1 MYNNVSRTRPIYV
14 VRGQLGGCDLVDDSA
29 ARMATNDTLPGYTH
43 DDVMSVRT
51 IDTRNSYNKLLK
63 VGAGDKTYTKDSS
76 YKAVWNPTSQ
86 QHIFYRPKH
95 YYTGVKKLIDA
106 KETVYSPKKDMY
118 LYGHMTFSQDQQDW
132 VLSNIDVVKNGHV
145 VNADARKT
153 KDQDLF
159 SDLYELW
166 YESKA
171 LTGEEQCDAVVYYIV
186 NTIQNTS
193 VNAAESGGKNK
204 YYIEPLENLVDVLE
218 KLYYNVKS
226 NIDQV
231 DTDNAIRPL
240 ITLSPIKG
248 IDLQITFAKQNK
260 KTYAI
265 ISNTNK
271 TLLYLDAKRNIDK
284 INDPQYFDR
293 IATVVIADF
302 DKTDENGN
310 PIDKIEQV
318 MNANLS
324 KNAVTAID
332 AYVDKWKPELAR
344 AAAVR
349 DKTADFNKRRELA
362 AQRQAK
368 QQEKDAARSQAIFK
382 KQMDAA
388 LAQEDYEEKLKQQK
402 AADKARLKKAKD
414 DTQWLRKYHG
424 EKPQEF
430 FDRETEQAF
439 GGKAGMEDFI
449 NGLVDKW
456 DN

>member
-1 MYNNVSRTRPIYV
+1 MY
-14 VRGQLGGCDLVDDSA
+14 
-29 ARMATNDTLPGYTH
+29 
-43 DDVMSVRT
+43 
-51 IDTRNSYNKLLK
+51 
-63 VGAGDKTYTKDSS
+63 
-76 YKAVWNPTSQ
+76 
-86 QHIFYRPKH
+86 
-95 YYTGVKKLIDA
+95 
-106 KETVYSPKKDMY
+106 
-118 LYGHMTFSQDQQDW
+118 
-132 VLSNIDVVKNGHV
+132 
-145 VNADARKT
+145 
-153 KDQDLF
+153 
-159 SDLYELW
+159 SDLYEL
-166 YESKA
+166 YYNGKQ
-171 LTGEEQCDAVVYYIV
+171 LKFEEQVKAVVYYIV
-186 NTIQNTS
+186 NTIQNTT

-231 DTDNAIRPL
+231 DTDNVIRPL

-349 DKTADFNKRRELA
+349 DKLNSKKKTLQDH
-362 AQRQAK
+362 K
-368 QQEKDAARSQAIFK
+368 QSSRSRW
-382 KQMDAA
+382 M
-388 LAQEDYEEKLKQQK
+388 LL
-402 AADKARLKKAKD
+402 
-414 DTQWLRKYHG
+414 
-424 EKPQEF
+424 
-430 FDRETEQAF
+430 
-439 GGKAGMEDFI
+439 
-449 NGLVDKW
+449 
-456 DN
+456 

>member
-14 VRGQLGGCDLVDDSA
+14 VRGQLDGCDLVDDSA

-51 IDTRNSYNKLLK
+51 VDTRNSYNKLLK

-106 KETVYSPKKDMY
+106 KETVYSPEKDMY
-118 LYGHMTFSQDQQDW
+118 LYGHMTFSQEQQEW
-132 VLSNIDVVKNGHV
+132 VLSNIDVVKNGQV
-145 VNADARKT
+145 VKADIGKK
-153 KDQDLF
+153 KDRDLF
-159 SDLYELW
+159 YGLHGLW
-166 YESKA
+166 IDGKA

-186 NTIQNTS
+186 NMIQNTT

-204 YYIEPLENLVDVLE
+204 YYIEPLKNLVDVLE

-293 IATVVIADF
+293 IATVVIAEF

-388 LAQEDYEEKLKQQK
+388 LAQKDYEEKLKQQK
-402 AADKARLKKAKD
+402 AADTARLKKAKD
-414 DTQWLRKYHG
+414 DTQ
-424 EKPQEF
+424 
-430 FDRETEQAF
+430 
-439 GGKAGMEDFI
+439 
-449 NGLVDKW
+449 
-456 DN
+456 

>member
-1 MYNNVSRTRPIYV
+1 MY
-14 VRGQLGGCDLVDDSA
+14 
-29 ARMATNDTLPGYTH
+29 
-43 DDVMSVRT
+43 
-51 IDTRNSYNKLLK
+51 
-63 VGAGDKTYTKDSS
+63 
-76 YKAVWNPTSQ
+76 
-86 QHIFYRPKH
+86 
-95 YYTGVKKLIDA
+95 
-106 KETVYSPKKDMY
+106 
-118 LYGHMTFSQDQQDW
+118 
-132 VLSNIDVVKNGHV
+132 
-145 VNADARKT
+145 
-153 KDQDLF
+153 
-159 SDLYELW
+159 SDLYEL
-166 YESKA
+166 YYNGKH
-171 LTGEEQCDAVVYYIV
+171 LKFEEQVKAVVYYIV
-186 NTIQNTS
+186 NTIQNTT
-193 VNAAESGGKNK
+193 VNATESGGKNK
-204 YYIEPLENLVDVLE
+204 YYIEPLENLVDTLE
-218 KLYYNVKS
+218 KHYYNVKS

-240 ITLSPIKG
+240 ITLSPIKD

-302 DKTDENGN
+302 GKTDENGN
-310 PIDKIEQV
+310 PIDKIEQA
-318 MNANLS
+318 MNTNLS
-324 KNAVTAID
+324 KNAVAAID

-362 AQRQAK
+362 TQQQAK
-368 QQEKDAARSQAIFK
+368 QQEKDAVRSQAIFK

-388 LAQEDYEEKLKQQK
+388 LAQKDYEEKLKQQK

-439 GGKAGMEDFI
+439 GGKADMEDFI

-456 DN
+456 DD